1 MRNNKINYI
10 AVGVFVS
17 AAIAGMV
24 LSIALLMGRTGA
36 TDSYFSMYKNVSG
49 VKFGTQ
55 VVFEGYQI
63 GQVEGITP
71 IIGGNKIR
79 FKLSMEVQEGWKI
92 PDDSSAQ
99 ISSSGL
105 LAPVVISIKSGKSEK
120 ALKPGSVILSK
131 ESANIFAAISEVAGE
146 MSELSDTSLK
156 PLLSSVNRAVRT
168 FEKILG
174 DDGKEL
180 VKEIRIITQEVSKK
194 IPGITE
200 NISSFSRNLSSSG
213 NELNA
218 LLSSKNRKKVE
229 GLIADIS
236 STMLNF
242 SNLSSNLSGSEKKL
256 DDLLVSMDQ
265 TVDGNKKNIDKAV
278 TDLRYILGTVA
289 EHIQAFNQNMEA
301 TSRNMYEFS
310 RQIRQN
316 PGLLLGGTPP
326 NDAAAN

>member
-1 MRNNKINYI
+1 MRNSKINYI
-10 AVGVFVS
+10 AVGAFVS
-17 AAIAGMV
+17 AAIAGM
-24 LSIALLMGRTGA
+24 LISIALLTGRTGA

-71 IIGGNKIR
+71 IIGDNKIR
-79 FKLSMEVQEGWKI
+79 FKISMEVQEGWKI

-105 LAPVVISIKSGKSEK
+105 LAPVVISIKSGKNEK
-120 ALKPGSVILSK
+120 ALKPGSVVPSK

-156 PLLSSVNRAVRT
+156 PLLSSVGRAVRT
-168 FEKILG
+168 FDEILG
-174 DDGKEL
+174 DDGKDL
-180 VKEIRIITQEVSKK
+180 VKEIRIITQEISKK
-194 IPGITE
+194 IPGITD
-200 NISSFSRNLSSSG
+200 NVSSFSRNLNSSG

-229 GLIADIS
+229 GLIADVS
-236 STMLNF
+236 SAMSNF
-242 SNLSSNLSGSEKKL
+242 SNLSSGLSGSQKKL
-256 DDLLVSMDQ
+256 DNLLVSMDQ

-278 TDLRYILGTVA
+278 ADLRYILGTVA

>member
-1 MRNNKINYI
+1 MRNSKINYV
-10 AVGVFVS
+10 AVGAFVS
-17 AAIAGMV
+17 ATLVGMIIA
-24 LSIALLMGRTGA
+24 IALLTGRTGA
-36 TDSYFSMYKNVSG
+36 TDSYYAMYRNISG

-63 GQVEGITP
+63 GQVEEITP
-71 IIGGNKIR
+71 LIDGKTIR
-79 FKLSMEVQEGWKI
+79 FKISLEVQEGWKI

-99 ISSSGL
+99 IFSSGL
-105 LAPVVISIKSGKSEK
+105 LSPVVISIKSGKSEI
-120 ALKPGSVILSK
+120 ALKPGNTIPSK

-146 MSELSDTSLK
+146 MSELSDSSLK

-180 VKEIRIITQEVSKK
+180 VKEIRIITQEISKK

-200 NISSFSRNLSSSG
+200 NVSSFSSNLNSSG

-218 LLSSKNRKKVE
+218 LLSSKNRIKVE

-236 STMLNF
+236 STMSNF
-242 SNLSSNLSGSEKKL
+242 SNISSGLSGSQKKL

-265 TVDGNKKNIDKAV
+265 TVDGNKNNIDKAV
-278 TDLRYILGTVA
+278 KDLRYILGAVA
-289 EHIQAFNQNMEA
+289 EHVQAFNQNMEA

>member
-1 MRNNKINYI
+1 MRNSKINYV
-10 AVGVFVS
+10 AVGAFVS
-17 AAIAGMV
+17 ATLVGMIIT
-24 LSIALLMGRTGA
+24 IALLTGRTGA
-36 TDSYFSMYKNVSG
+36 TDSYYAMYRNVSG

-63 GQVEGITP
+63 GQVEEITP
-71 IIGGNKIR
+71 LIDGKTIR
-79 FKLSMEVQEGWKI
+79 FKISLEVQEGWKI

-99 ISSSGL
+99 IFSSGL
-105 LAPVVISIKSGKSEK
+105 LSPVVISIKSGKSEI
-120 ALKPGSVILSK
+120 ALKPGNTIPSK

-146 MSELSDTSLK
+146 MSELSDSSLK

-180 VKEIRIITQEVSKK
+180 VKEIRIITQEISKK

-200 NISSFSRNLSSSG
+200 NVSSFSRNLNSSG

-218 LLSSKNRKKVE
+218 LLSSKNRIKVE

-236 STMLNF
+236 STMSNF
-242 SNLSSNLSGSEKKL
+242 SNISSGLSGSQKKM

-265 TVDGNKKNIDKAV
+265 TVDGNKNNIDKAV
-278 TDLRYILGTVA
+278 KDLRYILGAVA
-289 EHIQAFNQNMEA
+289 EHVQAFNQNMEA